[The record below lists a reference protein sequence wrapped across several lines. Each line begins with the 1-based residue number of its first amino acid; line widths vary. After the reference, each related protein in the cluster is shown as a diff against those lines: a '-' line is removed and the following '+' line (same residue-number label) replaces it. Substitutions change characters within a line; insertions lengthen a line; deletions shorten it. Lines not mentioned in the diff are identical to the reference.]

1 MGFKIHAME
10 KIPGNRRGLISRLS
24 IKNKLI
30 LLVLTVLIPVILVA
44 FSLVIFWR
52 INDYKKD
59 LVNSTIL
66 YARLMGE
73 YCISPLVF
81 DDDKGSAEMLQK
93 IESLPDVSAAFLF
106 DERDTLVAG
115 AQKDGENISRPKINL
130 HQPVAQ
136 FENKL
141 LVIGEPIGYHH
152 RHYGTLVLVASTNSL
167 YARIRYFVI
176 LLLAVMGILVLV
188 SYFLTSWLQ
197 GFISKPILKLAEFA
211 GLISREGNY
220 TQRIPKE
227 GDDEIG
233 TLFDRFNE
241 MLEQIWTR
249 EQASIDAGRE
259 IRIAHEKLNLMLDNS
274 PIGILHYDQNGVV
287 ITCNKGHAEIFH
299 FSKEDLVGRDLHETI
314 HDAEMLKAL
323 DKSLEGSPAYYSG
336 LYISTISGVGVYVR
350 AIYTPL
356 ISDDRKVIGG
366 VGIFEDI
373 SEQKKS
379 EKLQVEK
386 EAAVFAN
393 KAKSI
398 FLANMSHEI
407 RTPLN
412 AILGFSQLMARDYSL
427 TPDQKENISI
437 INSSGEHLLA
447 LINDILEMSKIE
459 AGRIQLNINNFSLH
473 AMIDEVVSLFRPK
486 AEEKNIYLKV
496 EIKDDLPA
504 FLKADEGKIRQ
515 VLINLLSN
523 AVKFTGEGGIVL
535 RVWTDKSN
543 IGELLLQAE
552 VEDTGSGIADD
563 ELGKV
568 FMHFEQTRSGRQAHV
583 GTGLGLAI
591 CKEYIHMMQG
601 DISVKSKPSEGSVF
615 RFYVRATESVA
626 KEIMNREKT
635 VDVIGIEPGQTRT
648 RLLVVDDKEP
658 NRKLLMKMLSAV
670 GFTMESASN
679 GLEAIEK
686 FKSFQP
692 DLIMMDMFMPEMDG
706 FEAIQAIRL
715 LPGGEETKI
724 IAVTASVFEEDKHQ
738 ILESGADE
746 FIKKPFRE
754 QEIFEKITEK
764 LGIRFICRENQSA
777 DLKKENEDHLN
788 REMLEFISPELQ
800 SQIRE
805 AIINGDIQ
813 LLEEKIISL
822 CDADQGVAEKLL
834 SLVKAFRFDRLNQ
847 LFQV

>member
-1 MGFKIHAME
+1 ME
-10 KIPGNRRGLISRLS
+10 KIPSKRRGLISRLS

-30 LLVLTVLIPVILVA
+30 LLVLTVLIPVIFIA
-44 FSLVIFWR
+44 FSLVLFWR

-59 LVNSTIL
+59 LVNATIL
-66 YARLMGE
+66 YTRLMGE

-81 DDDKGSAEMLQK
+81 NDVKGSTEMLQK
-93 IESLPDVSAAFLF
+93 IESLPDVYAAFLF
-106 DERDTLVAG
+106 DEKDTLVASS
-115 AQKDGENISRPKINL
+115 QKEGENISRPRINL
-130 HQPVAQ
+130 LKPVAK
-136 FENKL
+136 FESNL
-141 LVIGEPIGYHH
+141 LMVGEPIGYHH
-152 RHYGTLVLVASTNSL
+152 RHYGTLVLVASTSSL
-167 YARIRYFVI
+167 DARIRYFVI

-197 GFISKPILKLAEFA
+197 SFISKPILKLAEFT

-249 EQASIDAGRE
+249 EQASIEAGRE

-287 ITCNKGHAEIFH
+287 ITCNKGHTEIFH
-299 FSKEDLVGRDLHETI
+299 FRKEDLVGRDLHETI

-323 DKSLEGSPAYYSG
+323 DKALEGFPAYYSG
-336 LYISTISGVGVYVR
+336 LYVSTISGVGVYVR

-356 ISDDRKVIGG
+356 FSDNGKVIGG

-412 AILGFSQLMARDYSL
+412 AILGFSQLMARDHSL
-427 TPDQKENISI
+427 SADQKENVSI

-459 AGRIQLNINNFSLH
+459 AGRIQLNINDFSLH

-486 AEEKNIYLKV
+486 AEEKNLYLKA
-496 EIKDDLPA
+496 EMKDDLPA
-504 FLKADEGKIRQ
+504 FLKSDEGKIRQ

-523 AVKFTGEGGIVL
+523 AVKFTDEGGIRL

-543 IGELLLQAE
+543 TGEFLLYAE
-552 VEDTGSGIADD
+552 VDDTGSGIAED

-601 DISVKSKPSEGSVF
+601 DISVKSRPSEGSVF
-615 RFYVRATESVA
+615 RFYVRASESA
-626 KEIMNREKT
+626 DKEIPNREKIL
-635 VDVIGIEPGQTRT
+635 DVIGIEPGQTRM
-648 RLLVVDDKEP
+648 RVLVVDDKEP
-658 NRKLLMKMLSAV
+658 NRKLLMKMLCAV
-670 GFTMESASN
+670 GFTMQSASN
-679 GLEAIEK
+679 GMEAIEK
-686 FKSFQP
+686 FKSFKP
-692 DLIMMDMFMPEMDG
+692 DLIMMDMFMPELDG
-706 FEAIQAIRL
+706 FEAIKAIRR
-715 LPGGEETKI
+715 LPGGKETKI
-724 IAVTASVFEEDKHQ
+724 IAVTASVFEEDKHH

-754 QEIFEKITEK
+754 HEIFDKISER
-764 LGIRFICRENQSA
+764 LGIRFIYSESSSA
-777 DLKKENEDHLN
+777 DNKEETEDHLN

-813 LLEEKIISL
+813 LLEDKILIL
-822 CDADQGVAEKLL
+822 MDADQGVAEKLL
-834 SLVKAFRFDRLNQ
+834 SMVKAFRFDRLNQ